1 MTIVK
6 GVVREVGK
14 SRTTRV
20 STQKWYGS
28 TEIVIQNET
37 TGKIYT
43 VRVSANVMDK
53 CRYLPRVG
61 VPVIVHGYVEEDE
74 HGLSDFLVTR
84 VTDIKREGA
93 GVKRVIKFDS

>member
-1 MTIVK
+1 MTVVK

-28 TEIVIQNET
+28 TEIVIQDEA
-37 TGKIYT
+37 GMIYT

-61 VPVIVHGYVEEDE
+61 VPVIVHGYVEKDE

-93 GVKRVIKFDS
+93 GIKKVYKLD